1 MVDTINGEMLSSKG
15 GNNLEDAQQM
25 RPWAR
30 HAKMRIVCASEVKT
44 GRPLDGNVL
53 KKISGDDR
61 VQFRLMGQNE
71 ETTEL
76 EFNLELFANELP
88 DIEPKFDEAT
98 SLRAE
103 VYPYEKQ
110 YVDNPEP
117 GNDKQLQKI
126 DPHVLKAE
134 FKTAKFKQHF
144 LAVFVVE
151 YRRTQL
157 LRLSG
162 FRRKVPRVMIEAKAK
177 CAPSTRPL
185 IDAILEAF
193 KITGDPDDF
202 VPDDVIRADVLSLHN
217 IKNMTPVRDALAA
230 HKKKH
235 NLLNLNVETQKRI
248 NSRATRGIRGIITM
262 REHDLRAEAEDES
275 ERPEKRMKF

>member
-1 MVDTINGEMLSSKG
+1 MVDTINGEMLSSKC

-25 RPWAR
+25 RPFAR
-30 HAKMRIVCASEVKT
+30 HAKRRIVCASEVKT

-61 VQFRLMGQNE
+61 VQYRLMGQNE

-76 EFNLELFANELP
+76 EFNLELFANDLP

-98 SLRAE
+98 SLRVE

-134 FKTAKFKQHF
+134 FKTVKFKQTF
-144 LAVFVVE
+144 IMVFVVE
-151 YRRTQL
+151 YLRTQL
-157 LRLSG
+157 LRAAG
-162 FRRKVPRVMIEAKAK
+162 FQRKVPLAMIEAKAK
-177 CAPSTRPL
+177 SAPSTRPL
-185 IDAILEAF
+185 IDAFLEVY
-193 KITGDPDDF
+193 KITDDPEDF
-202 VPDDVIRADVLSLHN
+202 VPDECMKSELLTPHN
-217 IKNMTPVRDALAA
+217 LKKMTPIRDALNV

-235 NLLNLNVETQKRI
+235 NIVNLNVDAQKRV
-248 NSRATRGIRGIITM
+248 NGRNHRGIRGIITM
-262 REHDLRAEAEDES
+262 REHDARTEAKDES
-275 ERPEKRMKF
+275 DRPEKRMRF